1 MKKLILVI
9 ITVCLAV
16 ALLLSGGCAKAP
28 APTPAPSPVP
38 TPTPAPT
45 PPPTP
50 ELAPYVVGFSLDVSG
65 LRAEV
70 GIPEKRGAVIALD
83 KINAAGGV
91 NGRQLQAVFYDHA
104 GDPAQGV
111 KNTKRLIE
119 VDKTIALLGYEGVDI
134 TFASIA
140 TAIEAKTFL
149 FSGGPAV
156 VTGAPTKEWLFTV
169 VPDQKIASVP
179 ILIQNLLDS
188 GCSNVA
194 YIRTDTAYG
203 ALGIAAF
210 EWSCEKLGI
219 TPAIIEK
226 YAPDTIDF
234 SPQLSHIKASGADG
248 LLITG
253 NVPDTVKVLK
263 TASDLGL
270 DYPIVSDYAIVG
282 PEFIDLGGEYV
293 EGIVSTSLRTLV
305 APDLPET
312 EPQKEACMEL
322 YDAYTKEYKTISLY
336 AGHGWDQVHLL
347 AKALG
352 GVDPNLDPT
361 KDEDLAQIRA
371 QLRDNLEGITGFVG
385 QNGIFNFSPTNHI
398 GLVEGCYVPVV
409 VDNGEWRLYKG
420 G

>member
-28 APTPAPSPVP
+28 APSPAP

-83 KINAAGGV
+83 EINAAGGV

-104 GDPAQGV
+104 GDPAKAV

-119 VDKTIALLGYEGVDI
+119 VDKVIALLGYEGVDI

-140 TAIEAKTFL
+140 TAIEAKTLL

-179 ILIQNLLDS
+179 ILIQNLLDR

-203 ALGIAAF
+203 ALGLAAV

-219 TPAIIEK
+219 TPTIIEK

-234 SPQLSHIKASGADG
+234 SPQLSHIKASAADG

-263 TASDLGL
+263 TASDLGI

-293 EGIVSTSLRTLV
+293 EGIVSTTLRTLV

-312 EPQKEACMEL
+312 DIQKLVCTEL
-322 YDAYTKEYKTISLY
+322 YNQYTEQYGPFSLY
-336 AGHGWDQVHLL
+336 AGHGWDQVHMI
-347 AKALG
+347 ARALG
-352 GVDPNLDPT
+352 KVDPKLDPT
-361 KDEDLAQIRA
+361 KDDDLAKIRA

-385 QNGIFNFSPTNHI
+385 QNGVFNYSATDHI
-398 GLVEGCYVPVV
+398 GLVAGCYVPVV

-420 G
+420 AD